1 MSSVITALSTLLLA
15 SAATIALTPAV
26 AQTVGQPESQT
37 GPQGGEDR
45 TGLPDSYRGPVS
57 AVAAIVNDQV
67 ITTYDVEQRVSLIAI
82 SSGGQVTAEILPQ
95 LQAQALRD
103 LIEEKLKFIEA
114 GKFELKA
121 DPTEVERELA
131 AIAGQSGTSIQQL
144 ESSLNANGVSLD
156 GLREQIAA
164 GQIWPRL
171 VQGRYG
177 SRIRIS
183 DEEIDRTRD
192 RMREEAGEE
201 QYLVSEIC
209 IPVPSQNEAQA
220 YYEGS
225 LQLIE
230 QMRRGV
236 PFAVVAQQF
245 SACSSAANGGDLGWV
260 RPGELPTELDEVIKT
275 LPLGSVSSPVPSDG
289 AFMIM
294 AVRDKREA
302 VQRGEKSFT
311 LAYASAPL
319 DIGRNAARAALE
331 KLETAGAC
339 ESGQRQ
345 DLGPDVSI
353 AMVENAKL
361 SEIDPRFHTAIED
374 LDRGDLSPAIEAD
387 GALHVAYICEVDEGL
402 GIPSRRTLEDRLYG
416 RQLNR
421 ISQQYLRD
429 VERKTMVDIR
439 LGRQSPLGA
448 GG

>member
-1 MSSVITALSTLLLA
+1 MRNSLVVTALSAILMTGVA
-15 SAATIALTPAV
+15 SA
-26 AQTVGQPESQT
+26 QVGPS
-37 GPQGGEDR
+37 GEDR
-45 TGLPDSYRGPVS
+45 TGLPPSYQGPAS
-57 AVAAIVNDQV
+57 AVAAVVNDQV
-67 ITTYDVEQRVSLIAI
+67 ITTYDVEQRMSLMAI
-82 SSGGQVTAEILPQ
+82 SSGGRVTPEILPQ

-114 GKFELKA
+114 GKFELTPDA
-121 DPTEVERELA
+121 AEVENELQAIAALTGTTVEQLSASLA
-131 AIAGQSGTSIQQL
+131 ANGISID
-144 ESSLNANGVSLD
+144 SLRS
-156 GLREQIAA
+156 QIAA

-177 SRIRIS
+177 SRVRIS
-183 DEEIDRTRD
+183 DEEIDQTVE
-192 RMREEAGEE
+192 RMREEAGAE

-209 IPVPSQNEAQA
+209 IPVPSQNEAQS

-236 PFAVVAQQF
+236 PFAAVAQQF
-245 SACSSAANGGDLGWV
+245 SACTSAASGGDLGWI

-275 LPLGSVSSPVPSDG
+275 LPIGSVSSPIPSEG
-289 AFMIM
+289 AFMIL

-302 VQRGEKSFT
+302 VQRGEKAFT
-311 LAYASAPL
+311 LALASAPL
-319 DIGRNAARAALE
+319 DIGRNTARTELQ

-339 ESGQRQ
+339 ESSQRQ
-345 DLGPDVSI
+345 DLGPNVSV

-387 GALHVAYICEVDEGL
+387 GALHVAYICEVDLGL

-439 LGRQSPLGA
+439 LGRSTPLG
-448 GG
+448 G